1 MEEAPLPP
9 IKNYSIISDKNN
21 EYSLD
26 ISSDTNNTSLNI
38 TITTKNKFPTNKY
51 QENISYEI
59 FKKNRYFSICENMS
73 EALSTFYP
81 IIKNI
86 NNIKLSE
93 SNNELNLI
101 VLLPHPICP
110 KIVFNFKPKKKD
122 VNDSISEL
130 YELINILTKKIENQ
144 QNIIDEQN
152 NKIKNLEQK
161 MNKIEEEK
169 EEEIKK
175 SLIKDSQIIG
185 NDIQKDKAI
194 REWIDPNKKIKFNLL
209 FRKSRDGSDC
219 SDFHRCCD
227 KKGATL
233 TIIETDKGYK
243 FGGYTPLE
251 WETNNGLD
259 KFDDATFLF
268 SLNQM
273 KKYIKIDNKKRS
285 IYLSKDYGPMFGY
298 ATDLFI
304 NKNMNSG
311 GSYWS
316 SGTFLKSGELTNGE
330 NSFNVKEIEI
340 FQVEFK

>member
-1 MEEAPLPP
+1 
-9 IKNYSIISDKNN
+9 
-21 EYSLD
+21 
-26 ISSDTNNTSLNI
+26 
-38 TITTKNKFPTNKY
+38 
-51 QENISYEI
+51 
-59 FKKNRYFSICENMS
+59 
-73 EALSTFYP
+73 
-81 IIKNI
+81 
-86 NNIKLSE
+86 
-93 SNNELNLI
+93 
-101 VLLPHPICP
+101 
-110 KIVFNFKPKKKD
+110 
-122 VNDSISEL
+122 
-130 YELINILTKKIENQ
+130 
-144 QNIIDEQN
+144 
-152 NKIKNLEQK
+152 

-251 WETNNGLD
+251 WETNNGLNRY
-259 KFDDATFLF
+259 DDATFLF

-273 KKYIKIDNKKRS
+273 KKYIKINNKRS
-285 IYLSKDYGPMFGY
+285 ICLSKDYGPVFGQG
-298 ATDLFI
+298 TDLYI

-311 GSYWS
+311 NSSWS
-316 SGTFLKSGELTNGE
+316 SANFLKNGELTNGE